1 MSIGLRYEF
10 LLRHIFEVDA
20 KGGDPAGLAS
30 ADVINTIY
38 DKNDV
43 RKVRIALEY
52 AVLAYRYKYGNERK
66 VQDPDDME
74 KINGLLD
81 ELDKITEVDELLLMI
96 QKVSDLK
103 DYYEGLP
110 YYD

>member
-1 MSIGLRYEF
+1 MSIGLKYEF
-10 LLRHIFEVDA
+10 LLRHIFEVDT

-30 ADVINTIY
+30 ADVLNTIH
-38 DKNDV
+38 DKTDV
-43 RKVRIALEY
+43 RKARIALEY

-74 KINGLLD
+74 TINGLLD
-81 ELDKITEVDELLLMI
+81 ELDKITEVDELKLMV